1 MWGAEAA
8 EGQAWLAVGSVDVS
22 RTIICKGLLEGER
35 AWLRVNSWFLSVS
48 IEYGGRPAVRLE
60 S

>member
-1 MWGAEAA
+1 MGAEAA
-8 EGQAWLAVGSVDVS
+8 EGQAWLAVGSIEGS

-35 AWLRVNSWFLSVS
+35 AWLRGDSWFLSISV
-48 IEYGGRPAVRLE
+48 EYGGRPAVRLE